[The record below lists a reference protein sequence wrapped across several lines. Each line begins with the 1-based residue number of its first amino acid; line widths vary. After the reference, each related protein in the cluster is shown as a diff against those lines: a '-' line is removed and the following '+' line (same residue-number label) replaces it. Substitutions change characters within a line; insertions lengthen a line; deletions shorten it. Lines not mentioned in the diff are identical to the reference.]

1 MNDVNMERKQREE
14 QNLLACDIS
23 DEEMEAAAYA
33 GRVGENIT
41 WYHCPTGLTICR
53 T

>member
-1 MNDVNMERKQREE
+1 MNDVNIDREQQEE
-14 QNLLACDIS
+14 QNLFVCEIP
-23 DEEMEAAAYA
+23 DEEMEASANS